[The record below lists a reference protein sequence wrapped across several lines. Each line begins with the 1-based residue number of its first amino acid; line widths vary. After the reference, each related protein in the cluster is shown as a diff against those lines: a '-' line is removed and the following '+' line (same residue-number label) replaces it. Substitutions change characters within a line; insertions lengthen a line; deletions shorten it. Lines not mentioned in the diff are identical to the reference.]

1 MISIEDQYFSWM
13 LEKIFEKDT
22 REIERRLAV
31 LRELNT
37 VIFEFNIYTDE
48 NRQKDAQDLRYLF
61 GDECGYSEA
70 EICRTLDMQAPTLL
84 EVIVALLVRVQES
97 VLYDLDVTITNKDI
111 FLDILKSLNIDH
123 IIGSYNL
130 SGDQATDF
138 YNSIGILYRREYT
151 YYGEGGLFTVN
162 NPKDDMRNTEI
173 WYQFMW
179 YLNEKLGGR
188 YL

>member
-1 MISIEDQYFSWM
+1 MITIEDQYFSWM

-22 REIERRLAV
+22 LEIERRLAV

-111 FLDILKSLNIDH
+111 FLDILKSLNINH

-130 SGDQATDF
+130 SSDQATDF